1 MAEPAGTVPE
11 KDTMAEPAATVPEK
25 DTMTEPAATVPEKGT
40 NKGHTG
46 DFPVCPFGLSDE
58 MFTVYV
64 R

>member
-1 MAEPAGTVPE
+1 MAEPAATVPE

-46 DFPVCPFGLSDE
+46 DFPVCPFELPDE
-58 MFTVYV
+58 VFSVYV